1 MELRQTKARICLLIA
16 AVGVFVAILIDVLV
30 FKRQITPAGWIGP
43 GDFHIFRNGA
53 RAIFE
58 HSSAVGE
65 LQYPPPFLLLISPFA
80 VLPPNSGDILWV
92 LAGALVLAFVGAKLG
107 LRLWQ
112 VCLGLL
118 SPPALYCAVMGE
130 TGLFISSALLVALAC
145 ADTAP
150 VLAGIAAG
158 CVVIKPQF
166 AILLPVCFLA
176 GRQWRAFTAAAVTVL
191 VLCLLPALVF
201 GPWVWKLF
209 LNAELKVAW
218 ADVSAPGAFQ
228 EHMMVTPFVFFR
240 TLGMSDR
247 LSGLLQVVISLAAIV
262 ACWRVW
268 ALRRD
273 NKITAEYR
281 LAVTACLIVLATPFA
296 YIYDLSVVAFSLL
309 LYAARRRPEWAAAIA
324 LFWGF
329 TGLYGL
335 VSTFAWP
342 AGAMLILITTLTIRP
357 REQAGL

>member
-1 MELRQTKARICLLIA
+1 M
-16 AVGVFVAILIDVLV
+16 AILIDILVL
-30 FKRQITPAGWIGP
+30 KRQYIAGGWTGP
-43 GDFHIFRNGA
+43 GDFHIFRDGA

-80 VLPPNSGDILWV
+80 VLPPNLGDILWV
-92 LAGALVLAFVGAKLG
+92 LTGVLVLGFVGMKLG
-107 LRLWQ
+107 LGLWQ
-112 VCLGLL
+112 VMLGLI
-118 SPPALYCAVMGE
+118 SPPALYCVVMGQ

-158 CVVIKPQF
+158 CVVVKPQF

-176 GRQWRAFTAAAVTVL
+176 GRQWRAFVAAVATVL

-201 GPWVWKLF
+201 GPWVWQLF
-209 LNAELKVAW
+209 LHKELKVAW
-218 ADVSAPGAFQ
+218 ADVSAPGAIQ

-240 TLGMSDR
+240 TLGVSDH
-247 LSGLLQVVISLAAIV
+247 LSGIIQVVISLSTIF
-262 ACWRVW
+262 ACWRIW
-268 ALRRD
+268 SLHRE

-281 LAVTACLIVLATPFA
+281 LAVTACLIFLVTPFA

-309 LYAARRRPEWAAAIA
+309 LYAARQRPGWAAAIA
-324 LFWGF
+324 IFWSF

-335 VSTFAWP
+335 ISTIAWP
-342 AGAMLILITTLTIRP
+342 AGATLVLATALAIRP
-357 REQAGL
+357 WE